1 MPNEAVRQW
10 PHYIH
15 CSAAQAN
22 LRYDAFG
29 ERDSRHCMLDYL
41 VYLIYRTGFALI
53 ALLPLRAAF
62 ALGKALGFCAWL
74 VLIKYRGLALH
85 NIDIAFGS
93 EKSTSEKRRLV
104 RSHFRRLGA
113 NLLSGL
119 KLAAMPLERARASV
133 RVENPEAAHREL
145 RAGRPIVI
153 ILSHIGNWEL
163 YAQMFPAV
171 LGYIRN
177 STIYQPL
184 KNRYIDKHVR
194 ALRGRA
200 GVETFDRNE
209 GFQKVIALLREGGG
223 VGILGDQHAGDQ
235 GLWVP
240 FFGKLASTTSL
251 PALLAK
257 RTGAAVLGT
266 AIYTDGPGRWRMSFD
281 DRIDAPGDSIEEIT
295 AKANALL
302 ERQTRVAPEDGF
314 WLHNRWKTPRPNFLL
329 VRYKRGFYLPK
340 SAPAEKLKPFRIL
353 IRTSNWLG
361 DAVMSVP
368 AIRAI
373 KKGRP
378 DAHVTILARE
388 KIAPVWELIPEVDE
402 VLSLPN
408 KSVLGAMHAVRQKP
422 RFDVAI
428 LFPNSLRSALEALF
442 IPRKVGYRG
451 HARAWLL
458 NQIVRE
464 PRKPRPPEH
473 HALRFLRIAQDCGA
487 NVDLKTLPKFDS
499 IQTSDLKRQTSIG
512 LCPGAEYGSAKRWLP
527 ERFAEAATSL
537 SSGSK
542 AKWIL
547 FGTKNDAAIGETI
560 ANTLG
565 DECVNRVGQ
574 TTLEELISELR
585 DCRAL
590 LTNDTGTM
598 HLAALLGIPVVAIF
612 GSTEPQ
618 LTGPLGEGH
627 VVLRHH
633 VECSPCFLR
642 ECPIDFRCMKEV
654 TTQEVVDA
662 MMSILRK

>member
-1 MPNEAVRQW
+1 
-10 PHYIH
+10 
-15 CSAAQAN
+15 
-22 LRYDAFG
+22 
-29 ERDSRHCMLDYL
+29 MLDYL

-53 ALLPLRAAF
+53 ALLPLPAAF
-62 ALGKALGFCAWL
+62 TLGNALGFCAWL
-74 VLIKYRGLALH
+74 VAGKYRRLGFH
-85 NIDIAFGS
+85 NIDLAFGD
-93 EKSTSEKRRLV
+93 EKSISEKRQLV
-104 RSHFRRLGA
+104 RRHFQRLGA

-119 KLAAMPLERARASV
+119 KLASMPLEKARANV
-133 RVENPEAAHREL
+133 RIENPEAAHREL

-177 STIYQPL
+177 STIFQPL

-194 ALRGRA
+194 ELRSRA

-209 GFQKVIALLREGGG
+209 GFHKVIELLRGGGG

-257 RTGAAVLGT
+257 RTAAAVLGT
-266 AIYTDGPGRWRMSFD
+266 AIYTDGPGRWRMSFN

-295 AKANALL
+295 AKANAML
-302 ERQTRVAPEDGF
+302 EKQTRAAPEDGF
-314 WLHNRWKTPRPNFLL
+314 WLHARWKTPRPNFLL
-329 VRYKRGFYLPK
+329 VRYKRGTYLPK
-340 SAPAEKLKPFRIL
+340 NVPAEKLKPFRIL
-353 IRTSNWLG
+353 IRSSNWLG

-368 AIRAI
+368 AVRAI
-373 KKGRP
+373 KKGRL
-378 DAHVTILARE
+378 DAHVTILAPE
-388 KIAPVWELIPEVDE
+388 KVAPVWKLIPEVDE

-408 KSVLGAMHAVRQKP
+408 KSLLGAMRAVRRKP
-422 RFDVAI
+422 SFDVAI
-428 LFPNSLRSALEALF
+428 LFPNSLRSALEVLF
-442 IPRKVGYRG
+442 VPRKVGYRG

-464 PRKPRPPEH
+464 PRKPGPPTH
-473 HALRFLRIAQDCGA
+473 HALRFLRIADDCGA
-487 NVDLKTLPKFDS
+487 DVDLTALPKFDLPQIS
-499 IQTSDLKRQTSIG
+499 NLKRQTSLG
-512 LCPGAEYGSAKRWLP
+512 LCPGAEYGPAKRWLP
-527 ERFAEAATSL
+527 ERFTEVAAMVSN
-537 SSGSK
+537 GSN

-547 FGTKNDAAIGETI
+547 FGTENDSTIGETI
-560 ANTLG
+560 ATALG
-565 DECVNRVGQ
+565 DKCVNRIGQ

-585 DCRAL
+585 NCRAL
-590 LTNDTGTM
+590 VTNDTGTM
-598 HLAALLGIPVVAIF
+598 HLATLLGVPVVAIF

-618 LTGPLGEGH
+618 LTGPLGDGH
-627 VVLRHH
+627 AVIRHH

-654 TTQEVVDA
+654 TTQEVVNA
-662 MMSILRK
+662 MMSILR

>member
-1 MPNEAVRQW
+1 
-10 PHYIH
+10 
-15 CSAAQAN
+15 
-22 LRYDAFG
+22 
-29 ERDSRHCMLDYL
+29 MLDYL

-62 ALGKALGFCAWL
+62 SLGNALGLCAWL
-74 VLIKYRGLALH
+74 VLIKYRRLAFH

-104 RSHFRRLGA
+104 RRHFRRLGA

-119 KLAAMPLERARASV
+119 KLASMPLEKARANV
-133 RVENPEAAHREL
+133 RIENPEAAHREL

-184 KNRYIDKHVR
+184 KNRSIDKHVR

-209 GFQKVIALLREGGG
+209 GFQRVIALLRGRGG

-266 AIYTDGPGRWRMSFD
+266 AIYTDAPGRWRMSFD
-281 DRIDAPGDSIEEIT
+281 DRIDAPGDSVEEIT
-295 AKANALL
+295 AKANKLL
-302 ERQTRVAPEDGF
+302 EKQTRAAPEDGF

-340 SAPAEKLKPFRIL
+340 SVPAEKLKPFRVL
-353 IRTSNWLG
+353 IRSSNWLG

-368 AIRAI
+368 AVRAI

-378 DAHVTILARE
+378 DAHVTILAPK
-388 KIAPVWELIPEVDE
+388 KIAPVWKLIPEVDE
-402 VLSLPN
+402 ILSLPN
-408 KSVLGAMHAVRQKP
+408 RSLFSAMRVVRQKP

-428 LFPNSLRSALEALF
+428 LFPNSLRSALEVLF
-442 IPRKVGYRG
+442 VPRKVGYRG

-473 HALRFLRIAQDCGA
+473 HALRFLRIAEHCGA
-487 NVDLKTLPKFDS
+487 DVDLTTLPRLDLP
-499 IQTSDLKRQTSIG
+499 QTSNSEHQTSIG
-512 LCPGAEYGSAKRWLP
+512 LCPGAEYGLAKRWLP
-527 ERFAEAATSL
+527 ERFAEVAVSVSNG
-537 SSGSK
+537 SS

-547 FGTKNDAAIGETI
+547 FGTKNDAGIGETI
-560 ANTLG
+560 ATALG
-565 DECVNRVGQ
+565 DKCLNRVGQ
-574 TTLEELISELR
+574 TTLEDLIAELR
-585 DCRAL
+585 DCRAV

-618 LTGPLGEGH
+618 LTRPLGEGH
-627 VVLRHH
+627 AILRHH

-654 TTQEVVDA
+654 TTQEVVNA